1 MECPLRCSPE
11 MLVGTGLTVQETPHP
26 QGHCLKYILEEGRA
40 EQFTHLS
47 PLSPFP
53 KNQRA
58 LPTSQVHVTRLSTR
72 GDAPLQSALPRPVV
86 NFSAAACLANGQEN
100 RLGLHPC
107 LSAQA
112 APPLPGL
119 GEKPRPAP
127 AARLNTLPLAPV
139 CPLPRTCASAVGFDI
154 LFHP

>member
-1 MECPLRCSPE
+1 M
-11 MLVGTGLTVQETPHP
+11 
-26 QGHCLKYILEEGRA
+26 
-40 EQFTHLS
+40 
-47 PLSPFP
+47 
-53 KNQRA
+53 
-58 LPTSQVHVTRLSTR
+58 RLSTR
-72 GDAPLQSALPRPVV
+72 GDAPLRSALPRPVV